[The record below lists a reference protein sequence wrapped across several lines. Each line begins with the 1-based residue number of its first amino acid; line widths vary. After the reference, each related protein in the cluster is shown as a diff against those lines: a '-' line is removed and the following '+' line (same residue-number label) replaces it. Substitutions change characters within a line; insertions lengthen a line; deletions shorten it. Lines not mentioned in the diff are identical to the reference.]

1 VEFVVSLSST
11 DISSDVCG
19 INTNGCCVPPNSPI
33 KRNDKNN
40 KLGETNQTKPELS
53 LGVEHRAKFLDVMM
67 KVFLKFY
74 TTFYVAGNPCKTPLF
89 KYE

>member
-1 VEFVVSLSST
+1 VEFVVSLSTT

-19 INTNGCCVPPNSPI
+19 INTNGCCVPANSPI
-33 KRNDKNN
+33 NTNNNNN
-40 KLGETNQTKPELS
+40 KLDETKQTKPELS

-74 TTFYVAGNPCKTPLF
+74 TAFYMAGNPCKTPLF
-89 KYE
+89 KY